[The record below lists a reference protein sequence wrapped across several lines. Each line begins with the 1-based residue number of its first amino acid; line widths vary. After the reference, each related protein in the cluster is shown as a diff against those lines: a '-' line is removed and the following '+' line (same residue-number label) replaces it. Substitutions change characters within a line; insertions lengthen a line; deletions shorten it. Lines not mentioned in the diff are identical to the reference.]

1 MKKKE
6 LREQLIIVND
16 VALKLQDSLSFV
28 AYENRRMADFIIKIG
43 YTQEVLSDV
52 IINGGDTERDELE
65 KPLTMVKL
73 ENQMLRKTLYSQE
86 EEIRDLTTLL
96 SDAKEKVSQLN
107 KALYFKEVYDERS

>member
-16 VALKLQDSLSFV
+16 VVLKLH
-28 AYENRRMADFIIKIG
+28 
-43 YTQEVLSDV
+43 
-52 IINGGDTERDELE
+52 DEM
-65 KPLTMVKL
+65 TMVKL

-96 SDAKEKVSQLN
+96 DNMKDKASRLS
-107 KALYFKEVYDERS
+107 KALYFKEVYAERVNK

>member
-16 VALKLQDSLSFV
+16 VVLKLH
-28 AYENRRMADFIIKIG
+28 
-43 YTQEVLSDV
+43 
-52 IINGGDTERDELE
+52 DEM
-65 KPLTMVKL
+65 TMVKL

-96 SDAKEKVSQLN
+96 ANMKDKVSQLN
-107 KALYFKEVYDERS
+107 KALYFKEVYEPKETK